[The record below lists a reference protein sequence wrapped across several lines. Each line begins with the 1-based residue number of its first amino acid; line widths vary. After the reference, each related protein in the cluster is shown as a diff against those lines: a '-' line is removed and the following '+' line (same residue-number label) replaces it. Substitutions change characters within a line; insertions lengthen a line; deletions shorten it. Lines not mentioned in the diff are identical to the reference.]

1 MKRTNLAALEEYSER
16 DLLRHGHGFREVEFN
31 APDDLLIVD
40 LIELYMQIKYA
51 LPDERG
57 LVVQFVSANSSLDS
71 EQIALDMAW
80 ACASVL
86 GRKILIL
93 NCTRSRRRAIT
104 AADSPVQPMTTED
117 GMVKVTGQEMYLAD
131 LRGWHTKTGALAATD
146 EIDSHLDENS
156 YIVPGLGDAGDRQFG
171 T

>member
-40 LIELYMQIKYA
+40 LIELYMEIKYA
-51 LPDERG
+51 LPEERG
-57 LVVQFVSANSSLDS
+57 LVVQFVSASNSLDS

-104 AADSPVQPMTTED
+104 AADSPVQEQGDPSNVLQPSGSGPD
-117 GMVKVTGQEMYLAD
+117 IAQGKGLSVTSANFSGGRSAF
-131 LRGWHTKTGALAATD
+131 A
-146 EIDSHLDENS
+146 
-156 YIVPGLGDAGDRQFG
+156 GLGSEITMAR
-171 T
+171 